1 MFNRGTSFIQIH
13 WMMSVLF
20 GLKEGLSK
28 FYNSKVYVRKQIEK
42 GAFIHNKQTVN
53 IKS

>member
-1 MFNRGTSFIQIH
+1 MLRGVTSFIQIR

-20 GLKEGLSK
+20 GLKEGLPK
-28 FYNSKVYVRKQIEK
+28 FYNFKVYVRKRIEK
-42 GAFIHNKQTVN
+42 GAFIYNKQTVN